1 LGVIPLSGEG
11 TSVCNAL
18 PMSPILDTLGR
29 TALSWDKKD
38 EYDPNGRQR
47 VRLNEQG
54 DLLE

>member
-1 LGVIPLSGEG
+1 
-11 TSVCNAL
+11 
-18 PMSPILDTLGR
+18 MSPILDTLGR